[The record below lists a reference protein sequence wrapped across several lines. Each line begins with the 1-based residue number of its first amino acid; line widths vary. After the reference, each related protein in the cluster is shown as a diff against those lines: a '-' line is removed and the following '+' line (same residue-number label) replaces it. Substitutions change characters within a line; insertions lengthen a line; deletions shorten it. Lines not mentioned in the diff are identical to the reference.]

1 MKKFLEI
8 LLDDE
13 GQMHITSECGFV
25 ASKDS
30 LSIDFMDRLFKSAIR
45 AFSSKI
51 WKDKDQEASFAIR
64 VLSCAEILATAE
76 PYKMA
81 EEFWVTMMF
90 DFIPHY
96 EKYGNKLKQPYG
108 FDPKRMTKPIVGG
121 PLNMMQVDKE
131 LIGKYFS

>member
-13 GQMHITSECGFV
+13 GQMHINTECGFV

-30 LSIDFMDRLFKSAIR
+30 VSIEFMDKLFKSAIR

-81 EEFWVTMMF
+81 EEFWATMMF
-90 DFIPHY
+90 NFIPHY
-96 EKYGNKLKQPYG
+96 ETYGNKLKRPFG
-108 FDPKRMTKPIVGG
+108 FDPKSITKPIVGG
-121 PLNMMQVDKE
+121 PFNMMPIDKDSM
-131 LIGKYFS
+131 GKYFN